1 MTTVL
6 STETDASDLGSVAT
20 SLQIENSVFIQ
31 FGQKRI
37 FFLKPK
43 SQSCFINNMAGIYVA
58 VFNIFKAL

>member
-31 FGQKRI
+31 FGQKRRNL
-37 FFLKPK
+37 FTKT
-43 SQSCFINNMAGIYVA
+43 
-58 VFNIFKAL
+58 